1 MAGGLT
7 NAGCSA
13 IAVFVTGNAAGIST
27 FNSANAYIGV
37 GSASTAF
44 AASQTDLQEG
54 TNKLRKP
61 MQTGYPTVAS
71 QVITHRSLFTASSAN
86 WGWNEVALFNAS
98 SGGTMLYR
106 DVQDLGDKPS
116 TQSWQIT
123 IAATLQVD

>member
-13 IAVFVTGNAAGIST
+13 IAVYVTGNVAGIATFSST
-27 FNSANAYIGV
+27 TAYLGI

-54 TNKLRKP
+54 TNKSRKP
-61 MQTGYPTVAS
+61 MQTGYPTVS
-71 QVITHRSLFTASSAN
+71 NQTMVHRALWTASSAN
-86 WGWNEVALFNAS
+86 HRWQELGLFNAS

-106 DVQDLGDKPS
+106 DVQDLGTKPG
-116 TQSWQIT
+116 TQSWQLT
-123 IAATLQVD
+123 VTAQLAVD